1 MEGEITLS
9 AWAVEPWS
17 KLSADLPFFRKIGEA
32 LVLMGLSKMFS
43 FAISQYSHPYLDI
56 IPSKGSFQH
65 QVLVVS
71 AALSKPREL

>member
-32 LVLMGLSKMFS
+32 LTK
-43 FAISQYSHPYLDI
+43 D
-56 IPSKGSFQH
+56 
-65 QVLVVS
+65 VVAS
-71 AALSKPREL
+71 